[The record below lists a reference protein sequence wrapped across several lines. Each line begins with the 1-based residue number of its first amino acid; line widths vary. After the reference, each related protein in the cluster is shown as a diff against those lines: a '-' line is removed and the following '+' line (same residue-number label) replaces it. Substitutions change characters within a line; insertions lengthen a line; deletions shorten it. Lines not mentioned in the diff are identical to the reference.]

1 MKKTNVIIICCA
13 LLLAVCAVVSAF
25 VIKGGTDVRETV
37 QDDRTVR
44 LYGVLDDTYSRLA
57 AVQNSNAA
65 APSLSPSSSD
75 DAQFKTDLL
84 HFYAQ
89 STNIVSI
96 LPFTTVQV
104 TEAALLKAFMSSA
117 TSVNEALAYIDRY
130 ADRTLASAY
139 ETMDELLEKYSAILQ
154 KYNISTSSAYT
165 AKYNRLTSMFASLK
179 NSSTQLLSRTRT
191 LIKKSKS
198 EDYDTYY
205 TNYVEQLS
213 DLTGKI
219 EQYCAEINNE
229 YYNLLSSLTDDYDD
243 IQ

>member
-57 AVQNSNAA
+57 AVQSGSAA
-65 APSLSPSSSD
+65 APSLSPSTSD

-104 TEAALLKAFMSSA
+104 TEAALLKAFK
-117 TSVNEALAYIDRY
+117 SVRAVSEA
-130 ADRTLASAY
+130 SP
-139 ETMDELLEKYSAILQ
+139 
-154 KYNISTSSAYT
+154 
-165 AKYNRLTSMFASLK
+165 
-179 NSSTQLLSRTRT
+179 
-191 LIKKSKS
+191 
-198 EDYDTYY
+198 
-205 TNYVEQLS
+205 EQLKAVAGV
-213 DLTGKI
+213 DERTAQAIFAHFRG
-219 EQYCAEINNE
+219 E
-229 YYNLLSSLTDDYDD
+229 
-243 IQ
+243 